1 MAIGELLLAKNVI
14 DKEIGWIDQSV
25 AGGDRL
31 REEWRE
37 ACKHENKGD
46 ASEPLGQV

>member
-1 MAIGELLLAKNVI
+1 MVNRQGEF
-14 DKEIGWIDQSV
+14 GWIDQSV

-46 ASEPLGQV
+46 ASETTGSSLSSDS